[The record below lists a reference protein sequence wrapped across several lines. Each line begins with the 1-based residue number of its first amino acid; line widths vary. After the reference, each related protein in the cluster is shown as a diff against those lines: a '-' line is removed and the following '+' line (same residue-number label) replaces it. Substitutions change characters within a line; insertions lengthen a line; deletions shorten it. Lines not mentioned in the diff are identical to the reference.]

1 MTQVT
6 AAQVKELRE
15 VTGAGMMDCKK
26 ALQENEGDIQA
37 SQDWLRTKGLAAA
50 AKKAGRIAADGLI
63 AVICDG
69 KSGAVVEV
77 NAETDFVARN
87 EQFQNF
93 AAAVSSI
100 ALTAG
105 SDIEDIKAADYPESG
120 RNVADELVQMIST
133 IGENMSLRRAGVLAT
148 DEGVVSSYVHA
159 AIAPGLGKIGVIVAL
174 SSTGDSEKLA
184 GLGKQFAMHIAA
196 SAPQSVSVA
205 DLDPDAVARE
215 RAVLTEQAKE
225 SGKTDEII
233 DKMVEGRLR
242 KFYQDVVLGEQTWVI
257 DGETRVSKILSQAAE
272 DIGAPIS
279 VAGFVRFALGEG
291 IEKEKEDFAAEVA
304 AQVQK

>member
-1 MTQVT
+1 
-6 AAQVKELRE
+6 
-15 VTGAGMMDCKK
+15 
-26 ALQENEGDIQA
+26 
-37 SQDWLRTKGLAAA
+37 
-50 AKKAGRIAADGLI
+50 
-63 AVICDG
+63 
-69 KSGAVVEV
+69 
-77 NAETDFVARN
+77 
-87 EQFQNF
+87 
-93 AAAVSSI
+93 
-100 ALTAG
+100 
-105 SDIEDIKAADYPESG
+105 
-120 RNVADELVQMIST
+120 
-133 IGENMSLRRAGVLAT
+133 
-148 DEGVVSSYVHA
+148 VSSYVHA

-279 VAGFVRFALGEG
+279 VGGFVRFALGEG